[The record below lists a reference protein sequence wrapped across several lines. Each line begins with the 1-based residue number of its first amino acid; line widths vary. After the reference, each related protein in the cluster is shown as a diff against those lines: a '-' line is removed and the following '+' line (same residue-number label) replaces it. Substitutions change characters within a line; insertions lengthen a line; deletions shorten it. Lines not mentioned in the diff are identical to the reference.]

1 MQRGKFRRTER
12 RFGRHEIFSEKI
24 WMLDHRPF
32 ERLKNHATLFQ
43 VFGNDIALDQLIAG
57 ENHARGELIE
67 AARILLNIRAIIVRE
82 LRAEFERREIKKIDI
97 GKPPGMIFSRWPRD
111 RFKFFPRGMLL
122 IAKPVRQIARLYRT
136 RKDSFRAYGFIMSD

>member
-82 LRAEFERREIKKIDI
+82 LRAEFERREIKKIDTR
-97 GKPPGMIFSRWPRD
+97 KSPRLVFAG
-111 RFKFFPRGMLL
+111 RPRNRLKLFPRGSLL
-122 IAKPVRQIARLYRT
+122 L
-136 RKDSFRAYGFIMSD
+136 